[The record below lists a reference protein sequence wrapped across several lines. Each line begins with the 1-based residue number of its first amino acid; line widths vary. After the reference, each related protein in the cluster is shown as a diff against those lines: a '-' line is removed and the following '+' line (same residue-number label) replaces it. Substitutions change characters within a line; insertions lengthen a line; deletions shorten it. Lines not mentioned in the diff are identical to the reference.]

1 MVHDYFVAIERGLRF
16 QVQRVV
22 VRRNGFA
29 PVRIYKSHTE
39 HLEVVRYLR
48 HFIRG
53 GIIKRAAFRN
63 SARLYGYVFAQY
75 SVRVLEFR
83 KRSSAH
89 DGSHRHI
96 LFHKRIVAEQRFILY
111 AFRAINKVILA
122 RVCERKLIVR
132 HFYFR
137 PFAVANVICRYDNF
151 TILVAERGCRRGNG
165 EHRTLR
171 RFVLVARDCGEHGDE
186 LARSVRRCIFHIAHP
201 RCVCKIE
208 RNGERKRF
216 TARSHKHRK
225 RQRRGKVFRRQSIT
239 VRLSA
244 AVIFR
249 DAVPDLHA
257 FRKVERQ
264 VLHRRGKL
272 RDGGVIIVRYLFHH
286 DGAVHIPRDH
296 IRADPR
302 LSADRIR
309 YVISAVRTRNGA
321 FGMSDLYAAE
331 QGGDTD
337 KSHYNCGEKYR
348 SDFLYSHTVAS
359 LSPNTA

>member
-1 MVHDYFVAIERGLRF
+1 MIFSGVF
-16 QVQRVV
+16 QR
-22 VRRNGFA
+22 
-29 PVRIYKSHTE
+29 E
-39 HLEVVRYLR
+39 L
-48 HFIRG
+48 
-53 GIIKRAAFRN
+53 
-63 SARLYGYVFAQY
+63 
-75 SVRVLEFR
+75 
-83 KRSSAH
+83 
-89 DGSHRHI
+89 
-96 LFHKRIVAEQRFILY
+96 IVAYFH
-111 AFRAINKVILA
+111 FRL
-122 RVCERKLIVR
+122 
-132 HFYFR
+132 
-137 PFAVANVICRYDNF
+137 FATAHIICRYGHFAVFIAECCCCRGNRKDRTLCRF
-151 TILVAERGCRRGNG
+151 VFVARRRGQNR
-165 EHRTLR
+165 H
-171 RFVLVARDCGEHGDE
+171 E
-186 LARSVRRCIFHIAHP
+186 LAGAIRRRIFHIAHP
-201 RCVCKIE
+201 RRVCKIE

-272 RDGGVIIVRYLFHH
+272 RDGGVIIVPYLFHH

-302 LSADRIR
+302 LSADRIG